1 MCLVGERKFS
11 QWCML
16 ILLFYSDLSLGV
28 LCGRVQLHYQVRIL
42 HLFSTIFLSFYLVY
56 SLILFLSSSF
66 SILPQCYL
74 PLVISPPLKL
84 SGSITHFAFVLISQ
98 AQCLP
103 IFVGSHFLSFGLQQ
117 QMNSLIFFFFFL
129 GGSTVKTWFLST
141 VNGGRPLML
150 FGLV

>member
-1 MCLVGERKFS
+1 M
-11 QWCML
+11 
-16 ILLFYSDLSLGV
+16 I
-28 LCGRVQLHYQVRIL
+28 
-42 HLFSTIFLSFYLVY
+42 ST
-56 SLILFLSSSF
+56 
-66 SILPQCYL
+66 
-74 PLVISPPLKL
+74 PLKL

>member
-74 PLVISPPLKL
+74 PLVISTPLKL

-98 AQCLP
+98 ASSPLSTYSCW
-103 IFVGSHFLSFGLQQ
+103 LSF
-117 QMNSLIFFFFFL
+117 SLFWITTTNEFFDFFL
-129 GGSTVKTWFLST
+129 V
-141 VNGGRPLML
+141 
-150 FGLV
+150 GLRLKLGFYLA